1 MAVRTSYALGLHR
14 EDANGHLTGQEQL
27 SRRRLWRS
35 LFIMDRLLASALG
48 RPVAIAEEECSGD
61 ILNPKAASFT
71 HQSHISTN
79 MICASGLEAACRSCH
94 VVGLVLRRVYLQ
106 RRVSTRVAQ
115 ELADECKIWPANLPY
130 FLHWKQASA
139 RNRRQAIAIMH
150 VNTMYCHSIILLS
163 RPFFLYR
170 LSTRLQR
177 QRTGGDQ
184 APQSSGGRIA
194 QFAHACLAASWH
206 TIALIQNAYD
216 GGYLSKIEPFVTYT
230 HFAAAL
236 NIFANELTQERS
248 TPLTS
253 QTMANSITI
262 MSYCGESD
270 QQAKR
275 AAEILINFRDVLNQQ
290 RSQSATPQQKPYQD
304 HLANTEPPVEKPG
317 TYGPVPNQGWIPVP
331 PLPGATVAPTSDPNI
346 ISTLSSNPFHINTP
360 GLPHMQEEDAFSGLL
375 DPTTTVLP
383 SSTNAPSASP
393 EEAIEF
399 DSLWGIWPP
408 GSVTHPAVVA
418 AGQNGMG
425 GMCPDSINGPG
436 MYHHRGYSGQT
447 ENHE

>member
-14 EDANGHLTGQEQL
+14 EDANSHFCGQEQL

-35 LFIMDRLLASALG
+35 LFVMDRLLASALG

-61 ILNPKAASFT
+61 ILNPKAANFNRESN
-71 HQSHISTN
+71 ISTN

-94 VVGLVLRRVYLQ
+94 VVGLVLRKVYLQ
-106 RRVSTRVAQ
+106 RRISTRVAQ
-115 ELADECKIWPANLPY
+115 ELADECKVWPANLPY
-130 FLHWKQASA
+130 FLHWKQASPQ
-139 RNRRQAIAIMH
+139 NRRQAIAILH

-163 RPFFLYR
+163 RPFFLYL
-170 LSTRLQR
+170 LSATLHHQM
-177 QRTGGDQ
+177 TGNDH
-184 APQSSGGRIA
+184 APEVSGGRIA

-236 NIFANELTQERS
+236 NIFANELAREHS

-253 QTMANSITI
+253 QSMANSITI

-275 AAEILINFRDVLNQQ
+275 AAEILINFRDVIDQKRNK
-290 RSQSATPQQKPYQD
+290 SATPQQQPYQG
-304 HLANTEPPVEKPG
+304 HLATTQPALENPVS
-317 TYGPVPNQGWIPVP
+317 YGPVLHQGWLPVQ
-331 PLPGATVAPTSDPNI
+331 PLPGATVAPTSDHNM
-346 ISTLSSNPFHINTP
+346 ISATSSNPFNITTP
-360 GLPHMQEEDAFSGLL
+360 GLPYMQEEDAFSGLL

-383 SSTNAPSASP
+383 SSSNRPSSSP
-393 EEAIEF
+393 EENIEF
-399 DSLWGIWPP
+399 DAIWNLWPP
-408 GSVTHPAVVA
+408 GSATHNPVVSAAVQD
-418 AGQNGMG
+418 GIG
-425 GMCPDSINGPG
+425 GMCPTGTNGAG
-436 MYHHRGYSGQT
+436 MYQQP
-447 ENHE
+447 